1 MAILAHAHAGG
12 GVPSWAMKTAVNAVA
27 PIEPFKLFARI
38 EKRVIEYGQ
47 LNPSQ
52 RGAAFVNSNSS
63 HHHGQSEQSSRP
75 AGLSQLGYACFW
87 PEGGGHVG
95 HKAPGSKADTVSA
108 ERDINKPSAGNRNG
122 EITPEFIES

>member
-12 GVPSWAMKTAVNAVA
+12 GIPAWAMKTAVNAVA

-38 EKRVIEYGQ
+38 EKRVEEYCQ

-63 HHHGQSEQSSRP
+63 NHHGPSGQSSRP

-95 HKAPGSKADTVSA
+95 HKAPEIKPDTVSV
-108 ERDINKPSAGNRNG
+108 EGNY
-122 EITPEFIES
+122 